1 MNTASPRFFNTAGPC
16 NPEWHYTVNSVPRL
30 QGVQELIDG
39 KHYFVLHAPR
49 QTGKTTFL
57 YAMMRQL
64 NAEGRYT
71 ALTVNIQ
78 PAASGQMPHEAMF
91 ITAGCILSQA
101 VQYLPEAEQSPL
113 LNDETTRLGLKGYL
127 ELWCRQNTKP
137 IVLFVDE
144 ADSLMD
150 DNFLMLLRQLR
161 AGFEGRP
168 KGFPQSIGLVGLR
181 DVRDYKIRL
190 RPDSASLGTGS
201 PFNIK
206 TESLFMDGFTEQE
219 VNQLLDQHTEATGQ
233 LFSPEVRA
241 EIFHLSQGQ
250 PWLTNALANQIVAKV
265 LKNDFSQIITLAHVQ
280 QAKETLIQRRDT
292 HLDSLIDKLREPP
305 VKAVVK
311 AIIQGDAPDFDSLDD
326 AIVYTRDLGLIATS
340 RPIRFANP
348 IYQEIIPRVLSAGFQ
363 HNIPNDLL
371 ETPWYI
377 KDNGKLDLEA
387 LLMAFQKFYRRHS
400 EAWLSKF
407 DFREVGRQLLLMA
420 FLQRIINGG
429 GTIER
434 EMAVGNGRCDLLLEF
449 ADEQFVIE
457 LKLNYDQWSK
467 EDGINQLARYLS
479 RLGLQ
484 HGYMILFELDASKPW
499 EERLY
504 REELTQD
511 GKAITVLGM

>member
-1 MNTASPRFFNTAGPC
+1 MTAHALRFFNTAGPC
-16 NPEWHYTVNSVPRL
+16 RPEIHYTVDSLPRL
-30 QGVQELIDG
+30 QGVRELIDG
-39 KHYFVLHAPR
+39 QHYFVLHAPR

-57 YAMMRQL
+57 YAMMHQL

-78 PAASGQMPHEAMF
+78 PAASGQTPHEAMY
-91 ITAGCILSQA
+91 IAAGCIMSQA
-101 VQYLPEAEQSPL
+101 IQHLPESEHPPAL
-113 LNDETTRLGLKGYL
+113 TDENTRLGLKGYL
-127 ELWCRQNTKP
+127 ELWCRHNLKP
-137 IVLFVDE
+137 IVLFIDE

-161 AGFEGRP
+161 AGFESRP
-168 KGFPQSIGLVGLR
+168 TGFPQSIGLVGLR
-181 DVRDYKIRL
+181 DVRDYKIRI

-206 TESLFMDGFTEQE
+206 TKSLFMQGFTEQE
-219 VNQLLDQHTEATGQ
+219 VNQLLTLHTDATGQ
-233 LFSPEVRA
+233 VFSSEVRA
-241 EIFHLSQGQ
+241 EIFRLSQGQ
-250 PWLTNALANQIVAKV
+250 PWLTNALANQIVAEV
-265 LKNDFSQIITLAHVQ
+265 LKNDFSQTITLTHVQ
-280 QAKETLIQRRDT
+280 QAKELLIQRRDT

-305 VKAVVK
+305 VKAVVQ

-326 AIVYTRDLGLIATS
+326 AIVYTRDLGLISPS

-377 KDNGKLDLEA
+377 KDDGKLDLDA

-429 GTIER
+429 GNIER
-434 EMAVGNGRCDLLLEF
+434 EMAVGNGRCDLLIEF
-449 ADEQFVIE
+449 AGEQFVIE

-467 EDGINQLARYLS
+467 EDGLNQLARYLS

-484 HGYMILFELDASKPW
+484 QGTMILFELDVNKSW
-499 EERLY
+499 EDRLY
-504 REELTQD
+504 REELKQD
-511 GKAITVLGM
+511 GKSIILLGM